1 MELDRHTYTRLGK
14 VNGGAWARA
23 VEEQDRIDDAHGVRG
38 EVNYD
43 PSAYNRALEA
53 ERSRR
58 RGPPKSR
65 LTHEAE
71 TLPMVVGEQ
80 ADSLA
85 AIAEAFNRGAI
96 TEEQAQAMVE
106 RFCPMPEPELTMS
119 PKWAK

>member
-14 VNGGAWARA
+14 VSGGAWARA
-23 VEEQDRIDDAHGVRG
+23 VKEQDRIDDAYGVRG
-38 EVNYD
+38 EANFD

-58 RGPPKSR
+58 RGKSR

-71 TLPMVVGEQ
+71 TLPMVEGEQ
-80 ADSLA
+80 ADSLT

-106 RFCPMPEPELTMS
+106 RFCPTPEPELTMG